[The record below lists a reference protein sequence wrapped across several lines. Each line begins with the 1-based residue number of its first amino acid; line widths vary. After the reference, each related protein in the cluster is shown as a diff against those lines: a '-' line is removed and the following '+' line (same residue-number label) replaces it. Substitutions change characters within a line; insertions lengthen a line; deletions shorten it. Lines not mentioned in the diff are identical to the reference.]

1 MVTTG
6 HPPAWQPGRAFAQAP
21 SQAQAKLPVSAL
33 RASIP
38 DVLTLLR
45 SCSAPLARQAPAD
58 ARVWLMR
65 STPRLCRRV
74 GCAGRRRPA
83 LWCRKPCVRSSFP
96 SVSALQSRP
105 RRPAGTAGK
114 RRKSSRQPGMN
125 EGSVTGQKQPGATS
139 LNPVCHAALQ
149 TRLKTCRPAAHK

>member
-1 MVTTG
+1 MMGNPG
-6 HPPAWQPGRAFAQAP
+6 HPPAWRPGRAFAQAP
-21 SQAQAKLPVSAL
+21 SQIWGVSVSAL

-74 GCAGRRRPA
+74 GCAGRKRPA
-83 LWCRKPCVRSSFP
+83 LWCRKPCVCSSFP

-105 RRPAGTAGK
+105 GRPAGTAGK
-114 RRKSSRQPGMN
+114 RRKPSRQPGMN
-125 EGSVTGQKQPGATS
+125 EESVTVQKRPGATS